1 MCDAHYQ
8 PVVKSPVVHFFVL
21 IYPLIG
27 LLSGFLAGLLGIGGG
42 LVIVPALLLIFPY
55 QGVAAAVVTHT
66 AIATSLATVV
76 VTSLIAT
83 YSHHRH
89 GAVDWPIFRKMAP
102 GLLGG
107 ALIGA
112 MVTSHLPG
120 ETLRVLFGL
129 FALMAALQM
138 GLQLQ
143 PASQGHV
150 PATPWIMVVGAII
163 GMLSALVGVGGGTMT
178 VPFLRWSNVV
188 MQRAVATSSAC
199 GFPLAAGACL
209 GFTLA
214 DEVAGGAAVVNNAIY
229 WPAALWIAAA
239 SLVAVPLGARFTHRI
254 SILSLSR
261 IFAFTL
267 AVIGLRLIFVRS

>member
-1 MCDAHYQ
+1 VHITNRLNDLL
-8 PVVKSPVVHFFVL
+8 VHFFVL

-42 LVIVPALLLIFPY
+42 LIIVPALLLIFPY

-89 GAVDWPIFRKMAP
+89 GAVDWPIFRRMTP
-102 GLLGG
+102 GLFGG
-107 ALIGA
+107 ALVGA
-112 MVTSHLPG
+112 LVTSHLPG

-143 PASQGHV
+143 PASQGRL
-150 PATPWIMVVGAII
+150 PAAPWMAVAGAVI
-163 GMLSALVGVGGGTMT
+163 GILSALVGVGGGTIT
-178 VPFLRWSNVV
+178 VPFLRWSNVI

-199 GFPLAAGACL
+199 GFPIAAGACL
-209 GFTLA
+209 GFTLT
-214 DEVAGGAAVVNNAIY
+214 DGIAGGTAVVNNAIY

-239 SLVAVPLGARFTHRI
+239 SLVAVPVGARFTHRI
-254 SILSLSR
+254 SISSLSR
-261 IFAFTL
+261 IFAVTL
-267 AVIGLRLIFVRS
+267 AIIGLRLILVKS